1 MPRSVPRSALRLVRL
16 SALLLAGAAVPLP
29 VLAQSVPPVLPP
41 SLDPNRLEQ
50 RFERPAVPQSV
61 PEIEMPEPEKAPPP
75 RDAERIT
82 LTLSEIR
89 IDGNSVYDADGLSAL
104 WRDKLGKPVTLAD
117 LYAIR
122 DAITARYRND
132 GYVLSQAVVPAQRIR
147 DGIVRLQVVEGYISD
162 VVVQGEAADR
172 LDLLRR
178 MGEKI
183 KASRPLRMA
192 DMERYVLLADDL
204 PGVAVKTVLEASPD
218 TPGASRLTL
227 ALERTPFNG
236 FLSLDN
242 RGTRSIG
249 PMQLTGVASVEDQL
263 GLFERTTAQGIVT
276 PQIRELRFFDVSQ
289 LVPVDA
295 EGTTI
300 EYGVRRSWS
309 EPGDSVRP
317 LELYGLTT
325 SSRVAVAHPFIRSRA
340 QTLRAGVSFTIRDS
354 RTDAL
359 GDKLSQ
365 DRLRIVAANVSYDF
379 ADEWGGTN
387 LLTAEL
393 SKGLDILNATSS
405 GSANLTRS
413 GGRSDFR
420 KLLVSAQRNQ
430 PLTDSLI
437 LALSGEA
444 QYSPDQLLSSEEYGL
459 GGKQY
464 GRAFDPSELT
474 GDSGFAGRAELQY
487 ILPVQ
492 EEGLD
497 YAVAYGFG
505 DYGAVYNY
513 EGGVRHGRR
522 SLASA
527 GVGLR
532 FGVFRRIDGS
542 VEVAKP
548 FITTP
553 LSTQDRFPRVF
564 FTLSTRF

>member
-1 MPRSVPRSALRLVRL
+1 MPRSAPCSALRLARL
-16 SALLLAGAAVPLP
+16 SALLLASVAVTLP

-82 LTLSEIR
+82 LTLNEIR
-89 IDGNSVYDADGLSAL
+89 IDGNSVYDTGSLSAL
-104 WRDKLGKPVTLAD
+104 WRDRLGKPVTLVD

-147 DGIVRLQVVEGYISD
+147 DGIVRLQVVEGYVSD

-236 FLSLDN
+236 LLSLDN
-242 RGTRSIG
+242 RGTRSVG

-276 PQIRELRFFDVSQ
+276 PQVRELRFFDVSQ

-295 EGTTI
+295 EGTTV
-300 EYGVRRSWS
+300 EYGARRSWS

-317 LELYGLTT
+317 LELYSLT
-325 SSRVAVAHPFIRSRA
+325 SSARIAVAHPFIRSRA
-340 QTLRAGVSFTIRDS
+340 ETLRAGVSFTIRDS
-354 RTDAL
+354 RTDVL

-393 SKGLDILNATSS
+393 SKGLDILNSTSS

-474 GDSGFAGRAELQY
+474 GDNGFAGRAELQY

-513 EGGVRHGRR
+513 EGGTRHGRR

-532 FGVFRRIDGS
+532 FGVFRRVDGS
-542 VEVAKP
+542 VEAAKP

-553 LSTQDRFPRVF
+553 FSTQDRAPRVF